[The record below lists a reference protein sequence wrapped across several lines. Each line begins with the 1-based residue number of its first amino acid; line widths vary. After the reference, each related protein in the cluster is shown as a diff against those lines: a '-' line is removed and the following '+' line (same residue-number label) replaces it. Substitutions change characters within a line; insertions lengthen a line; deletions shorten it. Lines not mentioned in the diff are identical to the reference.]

1 LRQQGRLG
9 EFEAPVWPGGGKPIV
24 LVLELHRVVAAG
36 VLSDDGDRAG
46 FEAGLGNGVRK
57 LLRHA
62 GKVAARNLE
71 ICEELFEPAYLVDS
85 GLC

>member
-1 LRQQGRLG
+1 
-9 EFEAPVWPGGGKPIV
+9 VT
-24 LVLELHRVVAAG
+24 
-36 VLSDDGDRAG
+36 RAG

-62 GKVAARNLE
+62 GKVAARNFE

-85 GLC
+85 CLCWHAADSPFDIKILLDGVSHRSSRVIT